1 MIGKIAGPA
10 EIKPKPSAR
19 TPVAS
24 QYLLS
29 RALIELSPGRTRR
42 ASPMNVSNAGITTF
56 GSAAI
61 VSPPANDTNAVKR
74 DDAPSSPVQKTVE
87 AAKEPGTG
95 QFVDK
100 KV

>member
-1 MIGKIAGPA
+1 
-10 EIKPKPSAR
+10 
-19 TPVAS
+19 
-24 QYLLS
+24 
-29 RALIELSPGRTRR
+29 
-42 ASPMNVSNAGITTF
+42 MNVSNAGVTTF

-61 VSPPANDTNAVKR
+61 ASPPANDTNAVKR
-74 DDAPSSPVQKTVE
+74 DDASAPSPAQQIIE